1 MGRKPGRDGRPFEHT
16 SEEDLFRLA
25 FPEDREGM
33 REAARG
39 ELPREDLRRMRWEA
53 AVELVRR
60 ALSEPCAF
68 PEPFRTAAD
77 AFDRYRYLMADH
89 RVELFLAVLLDVK
102 NRRMCD
108 VRVSTGILNGSLI
121 HPREVFA
128 PALRERAASVLLV
141 HNHPSGDPSP
151 SPEDREVTRR
161 LRAAGGIVGIAVL
174 DHVIIGDCS
183 FHSFREE
190 EGW

>member
-1 MGRKPGRDGRPFEHT
+1 VGRKPGRDGRPFEHAL
-16 SEEDLFRLA
+16 EEDLFLLA
-25 FPEDREGM
+25 FPEDRGGM
-33 REAARG
+33 RDAARG
-39 ELPREDLRRMRWEA
+39 DLPREDVRRMRWEA